1 MYPLHKNLWFY
12 QRANSLWT
20 ERFLCKLYRINVK
33 EPIPRFWWLFRL
45 VQEIWH
51 HLRDLSHIKLLSS
64 LEMHLWQ
71 TRHVHPLFSF
81 LWNFSSAA
89 YHPVRLKYFFTR
101 WISIFSSRRSSI
113 NRSLLEPS
121 IAATTLTLFVKHSG
135 KIPSFSE
142 RLNFEKGLG
151 LLTTPPCFFCL
162 LQSDNCGFGSPRSSF
177 LFHFSRHFNFGIK
190 SIILI

>member
-51 HLRDLSHIKLLSS
+51 HLRDLSHIKLLSTS
-64 LEMHLWQ
+64 EMHLWQ
-71 TRHVHPLFSF
+71 ARHVHPFFSF
-81 LWNFSSAA
+81 LWKFSRAA
-89 YHPVRLKYFFTR
+89 YHPVWLKYFSTR
-101 WISIFSSRRSSI
+101 WISIFSSRRWSI

-121 IAATTLTLFVKHSG
+121 IAATTLTFFVKHSSMTL
-135 KIPSFSE
+135 SFSK

-151 LLTTPPCFFCL
+151 LLITPSCFFYL
-162 LQSDNCGFGSPRSSF
+162 LQSDNYGVGSPRSSF
-177 LFHFSRHFNFGIK
+177 LFHFSRHCNF
-190 SIILI
+190 